1 MIVCL
6 AAFLI
11 QGASSPSVADF
22 FPSSVGTIWTYE
34 ESTDLKS
41 TYQDRVAEP
50 VMVGGAPTITI
61 VTSLPPRPPPSKVVE
76 QIVGTTHYRIVGDT
90 VFAIAFESKLVLADP
105 HPILKIGVGPMT
117 WEYKGV
123 TPLSNV
129 LLPMEFKATSKWKP
143 KMNFFGEDRECIEVE
158 MTAVI
163 KEAGGTVTTNV
174 HQIST
179 YAKGLGMVEM
189 SENTSYNRTKSSRRV
204 KLIKFETP
212 K

>member
-6 AAFLI
+6 AAFLV
-11 QGASSPSVADF
+11 QGASTPSVSDF
-22 FPSSVGTIWTYE
+22 FPSAVGTKWTYE
-34 ESTDLKS
+34 ESADLKS
-41 TYQDRVAEP
+41 AYSDVVVEP
-50 VMVGGAPTITI
+50 VSFEGVPTITI
-61 VTSLPPRPPPSKVVE
+61 VTKTNTKVGE
-76 QIVGTTHYRIVGDT
+76 QVVGMTHYRIIGDT
-90 VFAIAFESKLVLADP
+90 IFAVAFEKKMVLADP
-105 HPILKIGVGPMT
+105 HPILKIGAGTTT

-123 TPLSNV
+123 TPLSSV

-143 KMNFFGEDRECIEVE
+143 KMNLFGEDRDCIEVD
-158 MTAVI
+158 MTAII

-212 K
+212 T